1 MNKRDTLKDCNMLC
15 SYQRRLWQLGTGQ
28 ADYSSRS
35 TPKKKCTKLLE
46 YTQEYNQ
53 LIKMMIRINKDSY
66 I

>member
-35 TPKKKCTKLLE
+35 TPKREMHK
-46 YTQEYNQ
+46 
-53 LIKMMIRINKDSY
+53 IIRIY
-66 I
+66 TGV